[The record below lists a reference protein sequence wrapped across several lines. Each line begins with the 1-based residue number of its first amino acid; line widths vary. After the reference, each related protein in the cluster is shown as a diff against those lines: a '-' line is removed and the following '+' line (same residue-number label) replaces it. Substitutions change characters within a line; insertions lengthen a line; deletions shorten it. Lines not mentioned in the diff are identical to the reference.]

1 VFFRENPTLNPLF
14 GAGSGLEMTV
24 VKASAPGKVILFGEH
39 FVVKGN
45 HAIAGSIGLRAYVTS
60 KPKRDWPLII
70 ESKNLGMQARI
81 YMDKVKL
88 KVKTGHPEVFEPFA
102 RILEKLSSKTR
113 LQPAVITIDSEI
125 PVSAG
130 LGSSAAS
137 AAAFTASYSR
147 LLGLPSDRE
156 FLLET
161 SYEAEKVV
169 HGQPSGI
176 DNTIVVEGGV
186 IVYSKTEGY
195 RRINVDINGGTL
207 VIADTGIRRKTG
219 DVVMDVLNK
228 YNRHPQ
234 LFRSLYQTAEELVE
248 EAEKALGRGDLEAIG
263 ELMDVNQGLLY
274 AIGVSNERIERLL
287 HIARNSGALGAKLT
301 GAGRGGSIIALAHE
315 DKAGEVKSRLLEQ
328 APWSGTGVFGVEGV
342 KIEET

>member
-1 VFFRENPTLNPLF
+1 
-14 GAGSGLEMTV
+14 MTV

-60 KPKRDWPLII
+60 KPRRDWPLII
-70 ESKNLGMQARI
+70 ESRNLGMQARV
-81 YMDKVKL
+81 YVDKGKI

-113 LQPAVITIDSEI
+113 LEPAVITIDSEI

-156 FLLET
+156 FLLEM

-186 IVYSKTEGY
+186 IVYSKKEGY
-195 RRINVDINGGTL
+195 RRINVEMNGGTL
-207 VIADTGIRRKTG
+207 VIADTGIRRRTG
-219 DVVMDVLNK
+219 DVVMDVLEK
-228 YNRHPQ
+228 YKRHPQ
-234 LFRSLYQTAEELVE
+234 LFKSLYNTAEKLVE
-248 EAEKALGRGDLEAIG
+248 EAEQALGRGDLEALG

-274 AIGVSNERIERLL
+274 SIGVSNERIERLL
-287 HIARNSGALGAKLT
+287 HTARNTGALGAKLT
-301 GAGRGGSIIALAHE
+301 GAGRGGSIIALARE
-315 DKAGEVKSRLLEQ
+315 ETAGEVRSRLLEQ
-328 APWSGTGVFGVEGV
+328 APWSGIGVFGVEGV
-342 KIEET
+342 KIEED